1 VVVTRP
7 KADLVVTAAREAF
20 RLPAAR
26 AEALLGVLRSDVALL
41 SALELAI
48 TSIES
53 ELAEVL
59 PDTPAG
65 VLISMP
71 HVAVVRASCYGAG
84 LGDPSRFRTAAQVY
98 RMSGLVPRQYESA
111 GRTRVGTPISR
122 EGKVE
127 LREAILEL
135 GKALRHGHP
144 DFKRYAA
151 GLKER
156 GKLGGV
162 IACALGNRANRVAFA
177 MIREQRPF
185 DVHLWDQRS
194 GRAPHG
200 RYRPGRSHPSA

>member
-1 VVVTRP
+1 LR
-7 KADLVVTAAREAF
+7 ADVSLLQSIDEAI
-20 RLPAAR
+20 
-26 AEALLGVLRSDVALL
+26 S
-41 SALELAI
+41 
-48 TSIES
+48 SIES
-53 ELAEVL
+53 GLADVL
-59 PDTPAG
+59 PLTPAG
-65 VLISMP
+65 VLSTMP
-71 HVAVVRASCYGAG
+71 HVAVVRASTYGAG

-98 RMSGLVPRQYESA
+98 RMSGLVPRHYESA
-111 GRTRVGTPISR
+111 GRSRQGTPISR

-151 GLKER
+151 ELKAR

-185 DVHLWDQRS
+185 DAKLWGQGS

-200 RYRPGRSHPSA
+200 RLASTRSKSPVRPTTLPPTQEMA